1 MDSVPRLQAV
11 VFDMDGTLID
21 SSWVVP
27 AAFTA
32 TIAELGGPT
41 LDRDEVIASYV
52 IGTPAAIMERFLGRQ
67 IAPSEIDGYH
77 ARLRAEAER
86 RGVHPYPGIVEAL
99 ASKLI
104 AAGALQI
111 SARAGD
117 EGKLFG
123 SVTAADI
130 ADAVAAQTGVPVD
143 RRDVHLEEPIRSI
156 GTHEVSVKLF
166 HEVEPVITVE
176 VVPEG

>member
-1 MDSVPRLQAV
+1 MKSRASAKAPATARNACSVDR
-11 VFDMDGTLID
+11 GH
-21 SSWVVP
+21 
-27 AAFTA
+27 TA
-32 TIAELGGPT
+32 LTSRVLDAELQREPN
-41 LDRDEVIASYV
+41 
-52 IGTPAAIMERFLGRQ
+52 
-67 IAPSEIDGYH
+67 
-77 ARLRAEAER
+77 
-86 RGVHPYPGIVEAL
+86 AL
-99 ASKLI
+99 AWFDAGYLAQCFDQQGILPKWAAEKHAVGAARRPGSPLLAVLRIPTMWWII

-130 ADAVAAQTGVPVD
+130 AEAVTTQTGVIVD